1 MKTTAQM
8 SAAASRAATTSL
20 QNGTGSAVA
29 PLPLN
34 LSYRLSYLSFLM
46 NRTTYPV
53 LAAHGLSNQQWK
65 VLSVLCQL
73 TPATA
78 QEITHWVT
86 LDKSAVSRTV
96 RSLLERNL
104 ITRKL
109 HSQDARHVHLFVTPK
124 GNALY
129 RRLSMQLAAVQA
141 EVMQDVSA
149 PARAV
154 LFKALRKVEERLW
167 ARLDSHPGEDAAMSK
182 RQEL

>member
-1 MKTTAQM
+1 MKTTAQP
-8 SAAASRAATTSL
+8 SAAALRAATASV
-20 QNGTGSAVA
+20 QNGTGSVAA

-46 NRTTYPV
+46 NRTTYPL
-53 LAAHGLSNQQWK
+53 LAAHGLTNQQWK
-65 VLSVLCQL
+65 VLSVLRQL

-96 RSLLERNL
+96 RSLLEHNL